1 MSLPQPSARG
11 TSHYMSARPSL
22 ADSLGRVGVWRAG
35 SLISQTLPP
44 DVERLGY
51 GTLWIGGSP
60 AADLS
65 VPEQALDSTDRLC
78 VATGVVNIWRSPA
91 AQVSASFHRL
101 ENAYP
106 GRFFLGIGIGHREMA
121 GDAYQRP
128 YDALVSYL
136 DVLDREGVP
145 AGRRVIAAL
154 GPRTL
159 ALAAARAA
167 GTHPYLTTPAH
178 TRFARQHVGSG
189 VLIAPEQRLRVGDD
203 VAASR
208 AKAREFLA
216 RYLRLSNYR
225 RTLESHGFTADELDG
240 GGTDGAVDAL
250 VPHGVNAGA
259 DEVGGHLS
267 AGADH
272 VTVQILPANEN
283 PVPHLER
290 LAQRLELPAVR
301 GP

>member
-1 MSLPQPSARG
+1 MSPPQPSVRG
-11 TSHYMSARPSL
+11 PSHDMSAGPSL

-35 SLISQTLPP
+35 PLVSRTLAP
-44 DVERLGY
+44 DVERLGF

-65 VPEQALDSTDRLC
+65 IPEQALDSTERLC
-78 VATGVVNIWRSPA
+78 VATGVVNIWRSHA
-91 AQVSASFHRL
+91 TQVSASFHRL

-106 GRFFLGIGIGHREMA
+106 GRFFLGIGIGHREVA

-167 GTHPYLTTPAH
+167 GTHPYLTTPGH
-178 TRFARQHVGSG
+178 TRFARQHVGPG
-189 VLIAPEQRLRVGDD
+189 VLIAPEQRLGISDD
-203 VAASR
+203 VAAAR

-216 RYLRLSNYR
+216 RYLSLSNYR
-225 RTLESHGFTADELDG
+225 RTLESHGFTEDELDG
-240 GGTDGAVDAL
+240 GATDRVVDAL
-250 VPHGVNAGA
+250 VPLGVNAGVDA
-259 DEVGGHLS
+259 VDGHLS

-272 VTVQILPANEN
+272 VTVQILPASEN
-283 PVPHLER
+283 PIPHLER
-290 LAQRLELPAVR
+290 LAQRLELPTVR
-301 GP
+301 RP